1 MATMDWLPTLLAA
14 TGASPDAAY
23 PPDGEDLGPV
33 ITGRA
38 ASHPRKLYWRFKAGS
53 QRAVREADW
62 KYLQIAGNEFLF
74 DVVKDPRERANL
86 KDRQKD
92 VFDRLKRDWET
103 WNGAMLPER
112 PRPATFTNI
121 GEFVPDRYGV
131 MNPTTSAS
139 PGATR

>member
-14 TGASPDAAY
+14 AGASPDAAY

-38 ASHPRKLYWRFKAGS
+38 ASHPRKLYRRFKAGS

-74 DVVKDPRERANL
+74 DVVKDPRERANP

-92 VFDRLKRDWET
+92 AFDRLKRDWRPGMALCCQ
-103 WNGAMLPER
+103 NDRDQRPLP
-112 PRPATFTNI
+112 
-121 GEFVPDRYGV
+121 
-131 MNPTTSAS
+131 TSAS
-139 PGATR
+139 SCRIATVS